1 LTRHIPNSAEQ
12 SFFATV
18 MGRGPLA
25 KTAVDL
31 DPGVAEALD
40 LPTVSP
46 SILKELERQA
56 PAATTAPAVADTAQ
70 EPQEVQEAQDAQDDG
85 LEAVAPS
92 AAMEVDGFDRADAEP
107 ELEEGEEPAP
117 EPALPSRRTHGRI
130 FTDKRAHP
138 LQLLDTLTMRYRT
151 AWADWEPATLW
162 WALRKDFGPV
172 GDLTRNKIMAL
183 RVAVTSDM
191 PWLDWD
197 IFEDSGLAWNDIVP
211 IIGAFQPMSPA
222 QTAFAVSILRAIRAD
237 EEFDA
242 EVIAYIGA
250 ILEDH
255 GWVYAPEEF
264 FGPVQGLLD
273 RKKWT
278 VGFRMDVA
286 AAWER
291 IKDVDPTTIEWR
303 PDHPLDIHL
312 LKLVVVKAYLDER
325 GVLRQAVP
333 GAPAGASTV
342 APPVP

>member
-1 LTRHIPNSAEQ
+1 MARHITNSAEQ

-18 MGRGPLA
+18 MGRGPLS
-25 KTAVDL
+25 KTAADL
-31 DPGVAEALD
+31 DPSVAEALD

-46 SILKELERQA
+46 SILRDLEQQA
-56 PAATTAPAVADTAQ
+56 PAAEAPPAAESLETQD
-70 EPQEVQEAQDAQDDG
+70 PQEDDG

-92 AAMEVDGFDRADAEP
+92 ASVEVDGFDRTDAEP
-107 ELEEGEEPAP
+107 EIEDGEEAAP
-117 EPALPSRRTHGRI
+117 KPDLPSRRTHGRI

-138 LQLLDTLTMRYRT
+138 LQILDTLTMRYRT

-197 IFEDSGLAWNDIVP
+197 IFEDSGLAWNDIIP
-211 IIGAFQPMSPA
+211 MIGAFQPMSPA
-222 QTAFAVSILRAIRAD
+222 QTAFAVSIFRAIRDD
-237 EEFDA
+237 EAFDA
-242 EVIAYIGA
+242 EVIAYIGS

-264 FGPVQGLLD
+264 FGPVQTLLD

-278 VGFRMDVA
+278 VGIREEVA

-312 LKLVVVKAYLDER
+312 LKIAVVKAYLDER

-333 GAPAGASTV
+333 GAPTGTSMA